1 MKYIAAA
8 AATLS
13 LADGTKF
20 DISPGIHDSSDFPD
34 NVKKHWAFPSYVQ
47 PVDEADLEKE
57 KKGND
62 LAAKNEALTIELEA
76 LKAQLAERDSTVE
89 ALTTELESLKA
100 PAADNAESGKNAKK
114 QQASN

>member
-20 DISPGIHDSSDFPD
+20 GISPGIHDATDFPD
-34 NVKKHWAFPSYVQ
+34 DVKQHWAFPSCVQ

-57 KKGND
+57 KQGDD
-62 LAAKNEALTIELEA
+62 LAAKNKALTAEIEV
-76 LKAQLAERDSTVE
+76 LKAQLAERDSTVA
-89 ALTTELESLKA
+89 ALTTELKTLKA
-100 PAADNAESGKNAKK
+100 PADDNAESGKNAKK

>member
-20 DISPGIHDSSDFPD
+20 DISPGIHDSNDFPD

-47 PVDEADLEKE
+47 PVDEAELENE
-57 KKGND
+57 KKGSD
-62 LAAKNEALTIELEA
+62 LEAKNQALTSEIET
-76 LKAQLAERDSTVE
+76 LKSQLAERDSTIE
-89 ALTTELESLKA
+89 TLTSEIETLKA
-100 PAADNAESGKNAKK
+100 PTTDNAESGENAKK
-114 QQASN
+114 Q